1 MKKSIILLIAALLM
15 GLFGYLKPG
24 LNIVYASDVKAN
36 IVSVESSKTGNR
48 KATRI
53 GKTNGVRHYYVT
65 FKYNDENGFEQEVTQ
80 KVSVKMYNYYR
91 ELSENEERSYHLYRA
106 DIDTD
111 NDVASGYYL
120 TEKSGE
126 KAVWE
131 YKSSHNLF
139 IHKLAQMLC
148 IICLLC
154 SGFLMWLSSGR
165 KKSAK
170 PGKDNTIQN

>member
-1 MKKSIILLIAALLM
+1 MKKSILLLIAALLM
-15 GLFGYLKPG
+15 GLFGYLKPE
-24 LNIVYASDVKAN
+24 LNIVYASDVKAS

-48 KATRI
+48 KTTGI

-111 NDVASGYYL
+111 NDVASGYY
-120 TEKSGE
+120 
-126 KAVWE
+126 
-131 YKSSHNLF
+131 
-139 IHKLAQMLC
+139 
-148 IICLLC
+148 C
-154 SGFLMWLSSGR
+154 S
-165 KKSAK
+165 
-170 PGKDNTIQN
+170 PN